1 MGEAVNCLALMV
13 FLSLLE
19 ELVRVRVLRIFLV
32 VIVLIFYIRMK
43 REDNERN
50 RRYFFMVFTLWAISK
65 LVYYAMFGLS
75 SID

>member
-19 ELVRVRVLRIFLV
+19 ELVFVIVLRIFLV
-32 VIVLIFYIRMK
+32 AIVMIFYIRMK
-43 REDNERN
+43 RDDNERN

-65 LVYYAMFGLS
+65 LVYYAFFGLS

>member
-13 FLSLLE
+13 FLSLFE
-19 ELVRVRVLRIFLV
+19 ELVKVRVIRIFLV
-32 VIVLIFYIRMK
+32 VIVMIFYIRMK
-43 REDNERN
+43 TDDNERN
-50 RRYFFMVFTLWAISK
+50 RMYFFMIFTLWVIFK